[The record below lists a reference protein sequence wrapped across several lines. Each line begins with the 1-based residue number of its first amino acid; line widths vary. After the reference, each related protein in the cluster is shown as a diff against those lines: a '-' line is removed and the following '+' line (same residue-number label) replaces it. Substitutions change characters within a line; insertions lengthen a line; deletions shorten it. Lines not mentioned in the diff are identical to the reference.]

1 MLIVVKIVV
10 VSIIKTVGAL
20 IFLRF
25 HVRRSRDLNSSRGP
39 PLALLHPDNL
49 YLSMLLCQWALIG
62 FILCWC
68 ICRVDCRKEI
78 DSKV

>member
-25 HVRRSRDLNSSRGP
+25 HVRRSRDLNPGCGHPHYSLSRASSALDNQGP
-39 PLALLHPDNL
+39 G
-49 YLSMLLCQWALIG
+49 W
-62 FILCWC
+62 F
-68 ICRVDCRKEI
+68 
-78 DSKV
+78 

>member
-49 YLSMLLCQWALIG
+49 
-62 FILCWC
+62 
-68 ICRVDCRKEI
+68 
-78 DSKV
+78 